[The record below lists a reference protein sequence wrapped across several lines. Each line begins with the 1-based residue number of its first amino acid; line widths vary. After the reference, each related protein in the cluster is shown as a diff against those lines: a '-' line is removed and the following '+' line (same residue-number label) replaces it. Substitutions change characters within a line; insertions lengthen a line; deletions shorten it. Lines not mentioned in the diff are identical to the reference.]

1 MLIPIITEAVKT
13 GNRSHDADYLFFSG
27 IWDERRSLSL
37 SRTDSRISRIVCSVR
52 HEVWSHTSCH
62 ATLLFSLQHKN
73 FSTKARRAQSCRLKT
88 RQPHPMSTN
97 SRYSTVTVQYSNST
111 VQHPCPSTPGGGA
124 AWAPPAST
132 QTAPRLCS
140 RNWTKLMWW
149 RRRTRTNRGGNF
161 FLNHTL

>member
-13 GNRSHDADYLFFSG
+13 GDRSHDVDCLLFSG

-62 ATLLFSLQHKN
+62 LTLLFAAQKLLDQSPAGAVMPPEDPAASPHVHKLQV
-73 FSTKARRAQSCRLKT
+73 Q
-88 RQPHPMSTN
+88 
-97 SRYSTVTVQYSNST
+97 YSTVQYSNST

-132 QTAPRLCS
+132 QTAPPLCS

-149 RRRTRTNRGGNF
+149 RRRTWKNRGRSF